1 MRGCA
6 CRGTAGFAHVSCL
19 AEQAKILIAEAEEN
33 NLGLKVIN
41 ERWRRWDTCSLC
53 EQRYHGVVQCALG
66 WACWKTYLSWPEEGL
81 HFSAMRTLGNGLSNV
96 DQNEDALSVREAEL
110 AMLRRVGAPER
121 HILVA
126 QGNLAT
132 TYKKIGRSEEAL
144 NLYRDV
150 YSGELK
156 LYGAEHSETLTSAVN
171 YSTSLVDLQFVK
183 EAKSLLRKTMPA
195 ARRFLGESK
204 DLTLMLRWNYAR
216 ALCLDD
222 NATLADL
229 REAVTTLEEIETMA
243 RRVLG
248 GTNPT
253 TTGIQESLRD
263 ARAALRARE
272 APEAEAEKLAQDAFR
287 TARAKIAQ
295 ERSEL
300 ADAMAAMTTG
310 DA

>member
-1 MRGCA
+1 
-6 CRGTAGFAHVSCL
+6 
-19 AEQAKILIAEAEEN
+19 
-33 NLGLKVIN
+33 
-41 ERWRRWDTCSLC
+41 
-53 EQRYHGVVQCALG
+53 
-66 WACWKTYLSWPEEGL
+66 
-81 HFSAMRTLGNGLSNV
+81 
-96 DQNEDALSVREAEL
+96 
-110 AMLRRVGAPER
+110 MLRRLGADEYD
-121 HILVA
+121 ILAVQNNIA
-126 QGNLAT
+126 KSYQAL
-132 TYKKIGRSEEAL
+132 GRFKEASSIF
-144 NLYRDV
+144 RDV

-263 ARAALRARE
+263 ARAALRARDTPS
-272 APEAEAEKLAQDAFR
+272 ANA
-287 TARAKIAQ
+287 
-295 ERSEL
+295 
-300 ADAMAAMTTG
+300 
-310 DA
+310 